1 MGVPTPMGQQSPDDH
16 IIYRVEAGIA
26 RITFNRPE
34 KLNAFTHKMVADLI
48 ALLDAADR
56 DDAVRCLLISGAGRA
71 FSAGADLSS
80 ANIFGPDTGTR
91 GAAEV
96 DWEDPLLRDPGGLVT
111 LRMFDLD
118 KPVVCAIN
126 GPAAGMGVTLTL
138 AADIRLASTSAKFA
152 FPFVRRGIVPESAS
166 SWFLPRIVGIGR
178 AIEWMLSG
186 RTFPAAEALAAGL
199 VHGLYED
206 EELIAAA
213 EHYARDIVEN
223 TAPVSVALTRHLLW
237 KMLGADHPMDA
248 HRIDSRALFARS
260 ASADAEEG
268 VNSFKEKRRPD
279 FPGRTSTDMPP
290 FFPWW
295 SRPTYRQ

>member
-1 MGVPTPMGQQSPDDH
+1 MTMGPPIADDH
-16 IIYRVEAGIA
+16 ILYRVEGGIA

-34 KLNAFTHKMVADLI
+34 KLNAFTHKMVTDLI
-48 ALLDAADR
+48 TLLDAADR
-56 DDAVRCLLISGAGRA
+56 DDAVSCLLISGAGRA

-80 ANIFGPDTGTR
+80 ATIFSRDAPARAT
-91 GAAEV
+91 AEV
-96 DWEDPLLRDPGGLVT
+96 DWEDAVLRDPGGLVT

-118 KPVVCAIN
+118 KPVICAIN

-178 AIEWMLSG
+178 ATDWMLSG

-199 VHGLYED
+199 VHGLHEG

-213 EHYARDIVEN
+213 ERFAHDIVEN

-237 KMLGADHPMDA
+237 KMLGADHPMEA

-260 ASADAEEG
+260 TSEDAQEG

-279 FPGRTSTDMPP
+279 FPGRTSIDMPP